1 MNDLVPPEATLRIDS
16 GDAPVDA
23 GAEQDAEAQAAEP
36 VLNEQQA
43 QLLTQTLHEEQNLLM
58 GALTGFFAA
67 MVGAGIWATVTV
79 VTEYQIGWMAVGIGF
94 FVGFAVRFAG
104 KGIAPVFG
112 AVSAVMAL
120 VGCAVGNLMTFTYFI
135 AMSEGLTFM
144 DVVTQLDFA
153 IAFDILS
160 STFEVM
166 DVLFYGLAAYF
177 GYKYAFRQ
185 VTQQDL
191 DKALGKGF

>member
-43 QLLTQTLHEEQNLLM
+43 QLLMQTLHEEQNLLM

-153 IAFDILS
+153 IASDILS

>member
-1 MNDLVPPEATLRIDS
+1 MKDLVPPEGTLTIDS
-16 GDAPVDA
+16 DHAPVETDT
-23 GAEQDAEAQAAEP
+23 EISAEAQAEEP
-36 VLNEQQA
+36 MLNEQQA
-43 QLLTQTLHEEQNLLM
+43 QLLMQTLHSEQNLLM
-58 GALTGFFAA
+58 GALTGFLAA

-94 FVGFAVRFAG
+94 LVGFAVRLAG
-104 KGIAPVFG
+104 KGVAPAFG

-120 VGCAVGNLMTFTYFI
+120 FGCAVGNLMTFTYFI
-135 AMSEGLTFM
+135 AMSEGMSFM
-144 DVVTQLDFA
+144 EVVTQLDFA
-153 IAFDILS
+153 IAAEILT
-160 STFEVM
+160 STFEAM

-185 VTQQDL
+185 VTQADL